1 MSSQVDASIPA
12 DNVKVSKAE
21 VRENFRIIRDEI
33 TALQRRV
40 REPWQIGFS
49 TKSNEV

>member
-1 MSSQVDASIPA
+1 MASQVDASIPA
-12 DNVKVSKAE
+12 DNVKVSKSE

-33 TALQRRV
+33 TSLQRRV
-40 REPWQIGFS
+40 REPWQISFS